1 MDAKPADPGLE
12 RGRLSLVQGSRV
24 LGCEPVLGDQGIVPA
39 AQAEPTLAHPP
50 AVAPTPVLQTHSL
63 MPLLDEKRLR
73 TALRQCGRRTS
84 APGADRMT
92 LGELRRRAS
101 ELLPRLAEQLAEG
114 TWRPGPVREVAFPTY
129 TGKSM
134 TACVPTMID
143 RLVHRALRNAIEPIL
158 ETQVLADWVSGY
170 RPRRNRI
177 TALRHAAAHVAAG
190 LRAVTDIDVA
200 SVSEG
205 ATVEQVVDWCAQ
217 HVHDGTFLDRVRTA
231 LAAMPYPIAPGSGLA
246 PLLINL
252 RLSRPDALLGGLRV
266 VRFADNYAA
275 FVADETEARVAF
287 TVIAEA
293 LVRFGMRPNESKSRV
308 RARANVEDLFLIG
321 G

>member
-1 MDAKPADPGLE
+1 M
-12 RGRLSLVQGSRV
+12 
-24 LGCEPVLGDQGIVPA
+24 
-39 AQAEPTLAHPP
+39 
-50 AVAPTPVLQTHSL
+50 
-63 MPLLDEKRLR
+63 LDEKHLR

-84 APGADRMT
+84 TPGVDRMT

-114 TWRPGPVREVAFPTY
+114 TWRPGPVREVTFPTY
-129 TGKSM
+129 TGKPM
-134 TACVPTMID
+134 TVCVPTMID

-190 LRAVTDIDVA
+190 LRAVADVDVA

-205 ATVEQVVDWCAQ
+205 VTVEQVVDWCAQ
-217 HVHDGTFLDRVRTA
+217 HVHDGTFLNRVRTA
-231 LAAMPYPIAPGSGLA
+231 LGAMPYPIAPGSGLA
-246 PLLINL
+246 PLINL
-252 RLSRPDALLGGLRV
+252 RLSRPDALLGELRV

-275 FVADETEARVAF
+275 FAADETEAHAAF

-293 LVRFGMRPNESKSRV
+293 LARFGLRPNESKSRV
-308 RARANVEDLFLIG
+308 RARSNVEDLFLIG

>member
-1 MDAKPADPGLE
+1 MP
-12 RGRLSLVQGSRV
+12 
-24 LGCEPVLGDQGIVPA
+24 
-39 AQAEPTLAHPP
+39 
-50 AVAPTPVLQTHSL
+50 PTPVLQAHSL
-63 MPLLDEKRLR
+63 MSLLDEKHLR
-73 TALRQCGRRTS
+73 TALRHCGRRTS

-92 LGELRRRAS
+92 LGELRRRSA
-101 ELLPRLAEQLAEG
+101 ELLPRLAGQLAEG
-114 TWRPGPVREVAFPTY
+114 TWQPGPVREVPFPTY
-129 TGKSM
+129 TGKPM
-134 TACVPTMID
+134 TVCVPTMID

-158 ETQVLADWVSGY
+158 ETRVLADWVSGY

-190 LRAVTDIDVA
+190 LRVVADVDVA
-200 SVSEG
+200 SVSED
-205 ATVEQVVDWCAQ
+205 ATVEEVVDWCAQ
-217 HVHDGTFLDRVRTA
+217 HVHDGTFLERVRTA
-231 LAAMPYPIAPGSGLA
+231 LAALPYPIAPGSGLA

-252 RLSRPDALLGGLRV
+252 RLSRSDALLGGLRV

-275 FVADETEARVAF
+275 FAADETEAHAAF

-293 LVRFGMRPNESKSRV
+293 LARFGLRPNESKSRV

>member
-1 MDAKPADPGLE
+1 
-12 RGRLSLVQGSRV
+12 
-24 LGCEPVLGDQGIVPA
+24 
-39 AQAEPTLAHPP
+39 
-50 AVAPTPVLQTHSL
+50 

-114 TWRPGPVREVAFPTY
+114 TWRPGPVRDVAFPTY
-129 TGKSM
+129 TGKPM
-134 TACVPTMID
+134 TVCVPTMID
-143 RLVHRALRNAIEPIL
+143 RLVHRALRNALEPIL

-177 TALRHAAAHVAAG
+177 TALRQAAAHVRAG
-190 LRAVTDIDVA
+190 LRAVADMDVA
-200 SVSEG
+200 SVSED

-252 RLSRPDALLGGLRV
+252 RLSRPDALLSGLRV

-275 FVADETEARVAF
+275 FATDETEAHAAY
-287 TVIAEA
+287 TLITEA
-293 LVRFGMRPNESKSRV
+293 LARFGLRPNESKSRV
-308 RARANVEDLFLIG
+308 RARANIEDLFLIG

>member
-1 MDAKPADPGLE
+1 MP
-12 RGRLSLVQGSRV
+12 
-24 LGCEPVLGDQGIVPA
+24 
-39 AQAEPTLAHPP
+39 
-50 AVAPTPVLQTHSL
+50 PTPVLQTHSL
-63 MPLLDEKRLR
+63 IPLLDEKHLR

-134 TACVPTMID
+134 TVCVPMMID
-143 RLVHRALRNAIEPIL
+143 RLVHRALRNAIEPIM

-177 TALRHAAAHVAAG
+177 TALRHAAAHVEAG
-190 LRAVTDIDVA
+190 LRAVADVDVA

-205 ATVEQVVDWCAQ
+205 ATVEQVVDWCAL

-275 FVADETEARVAF
+275 FAADETEAHVAF

-293 LVRFGMRPNESKSRV
+293 LAQCGMRPNESKSRV
-308 RARANVEDLFLIG
+308 RTHANVEDLFLIG